1 MLRAMRCL
9 GLSRLCSHPHVVV
22 GLSKPLCRGEGRLS
36 YELPRD
42 KGDLLGEKANARRI
56 VE

>member
-1 MLRAMRCL
+1 MLRAMQFL
-9 GLSRLCSHPHVVV
+9 GLSRLCSHPHVEV
-22 GLSKPLCRGEGRLS
+22 GSSNRFGRGEGRLS

-42 KGDLLGEKANARRI
+42 KGDLLVEKANARRI